1 MAVKAGTTGVVKISP
16 TSGSEAAVA
25 HVRSFSF
32 DQTADTI
39 ESTAMHA
46 SNTHR
51 TYVAGLSTSTLSLE
65 VYWDTD
71 DTPQLDFDTKT
82 TLYWELYP
90 HGTGS
95 GEKYYSGNG
104 IVTGVTISAAFDGMV
119 EASFSIQNNSAVTE
133 TSIP

>member
-1 MAVKAGTTGVVKISP
+1 MAVKAGTTGVVKVS
-16 TSGSEAAVA
+16 TTDGSEAAVA

-39 ESTAMHA
+39 ETTAMHA
-46 SNTHR
+46 SATHR

-71 DTPQLDFDTKT
+71 DTPQLDFDTKA

-95 GEKYYSGNG
+95 GEKYYAGSG
-104 IVTGVTISAAFDGMV
+104 IVTGVTISAAVDGMA
-119 EASFSIQNNSAVTE
+119 EASFSIQNVSAVTE
-133 TSIP
+133 STVA